1 MLTLQILLGAFIIGT
16 IGSLLL
22 LKDGYKEH
30 AKVLFFQ
37 MTIAPIGFIL
47 LLILVIG
54 LAPISLG

>member
-22 LKDGYKEH
+22 LKDGFKEQ

-37 MTIAPIGFIL
+37 MTLTPIGFIL
-47 LLILVIG
+47 FLILVIG
-54 LAPISLG
+54 IAPTSLG

>member
-37 MTIAPIGFIL
+37 MTLAPIGFIL
-47 LLILVIG
+47 LLIL
-54 LAPISLG
+54 APTSLG